1 MTADNVK
8 GGQRV
13 MGTYILREQIESDTL
28 SSVWHATHISTKRD
42 VTMRI
47 IPDSGDGGHVVE
59 FMQQI
64 HEFAQLKQA
73 NLVPIIDSGIADEAV
88 YVVTP
93 YYTGRTL
100 QDRMEQ
106 CKAPKQDN
114 HDTVLDPKR
123 LPALFEVVRMV
134 EEIADALGYLHK
146 QNIVHHQI
154 QPQNILFDQDGHA
167 YLAGIG
173 FAKLLKVFFD
183 LKQTS
188 AIHTNAYSPPE
199 QWENAE
205 TSAKSDQYAL
215 AAIAYELITGRQL
228 FQSKSVSNLMNM
240 HMNDFLI
247 PPHHLRDNVPGGVT
261 IVLIKALAKLPEQ
274 RYATVGDFV
283 QALKVSVS
291 KVDED
296 STDFFTF
303 NINTIDPRAHDVV
316 IGHSMLDISESK
328 TLSDQLQSA
337 GLSVWNAKEVSMDT
351 VAWTASIKRA
361 VNKTGVVVVILNA
374 EDAMES
380 TWVNTIIKYARR
392 LHKPLYAIRLKGVH
406 RHRGVFDQII
416 DGGDDDKDGVQN
428 LIKAIQLAL

>member
-1 MTADNVK
+1 MTADNIK
-8 GGQRV
+8 GEQRV
-13 MGTYILREQIESDTL
+13 IGTYILRELIESDTL

-47 IPDSGDGGHVVE
+47 ISDSGDSGNIVE

-64 HEFAQLKQA
+64 HEFAQLKHA

-88 YVVTP
+88 YVVVP
-93 YYTGRTL
+93 YYAGRTL
-100 QDRMEQ
+100 QHRMEQ
-106 CKAPKQDN
+106 CKAPRQDN

-146 QNIVHHQI
+146 KNIVHHQI

-167 YLAGIG
+167 YLANTG

-247 PPHHLRDNVPGGVT
+247 PPHHLRDNVPGSVT
-261 IVLIKALAKLPEQ
+261 IVLIKALAKTPDE

-283 QALKVSVS
+283 QALKTSVS
-291 KVDED
+291 RVDED

-303 NINTIDPRAHDVV
+303 NVNVADPRAHDVV
-316 IGHSMLDISESK
+316 VGHSMLDISEAK
-328 TLSDQLQSA
+328 KLSEQLQEA
-337 GLSVWNAKEVSMDT
+337 GFSVWNTKEISMDT
-351 VAWTASIKRA
+351 IAWTSNIRRA
-361 VNKTGVVVVILNA
+361 VKKTGVVVVILNA
-374 EDAMES
+374 EDSMES
-380 TWVNTIIKYARR
+380 NWVNTIIKYARR
-392 LHKPLYAIRLKGVH
+392 LHTPLYAIRLKGAH

-416 DGGDDDKDGVQN
+416 DGDDQDGLPD
-428 LIKAIQLAL
+428 LIKAIQAGL